1 MTRLARLALVLGTI
15 ALLVPAFAAA
25 APRMWVGFQDD
36 PNFRW
41 KSDRMQA
48 LDSAARAHAT
58 VLRTLVDWAAVA
70 PARPA
75 HASDSFDPAYR
86 LDDLDEFVRG
96 AQDRG
101 AEVILTIWGTPSWA
115 DGGAGPNHVP
125 TELADLTA
133 FAHALAS
140 RYSGTRPGYPF
151 VRFYSVW
158 SEPNR
163 KRFLTP
169 QQNAA
174 GLYAGLYRAAY
185 AGIKSGSPR
194 AQVAIGE
201 TSAWG
206 DTDPARFAERLAR
219 TRPRLRFDAWALHP
233 YSRDPAAPP
242 GKAAPWPTVTL
253 SQLPRFEK
261 SLDGWFGRKGIPI
274 WITDFSYE
282 TSPEKSYGVPYATQ
296 AAYVRQALAIAS
308 KDARVQMFVWSILRD
323 DTTSP
328 RSSGLLKLDGTEKP
342 AYAAFAAAA
351 APLDARNTVLSVQA
365 GVPNPVIR
373 VSALSI
379 AAHSPAGT
387 RIGIRLSV
395 FDGTKSLGTQLP
407 VAPLGVDGWFSV
419 PLQLVPRAGHRYRVL
434 VDAAD
439 ADGNR
444 ALRTI
449 ELLASN

>member
-1 MTRLARLALVLGTI
+1 MTRLARVALVLGTI
-15 ALLVPAFAAA
+15 ALLVPAFGVA

-48 LDSAARAHAT
+48 LDSAAQAHAT
-58 VLRTLVDWAAVA
+58 VLRTLVDWATVA
-70 PARPA
+70 PTRPA
-75 HASDSFDPAYR
+75 QASDSLDPAYR

-96 AQDRG
+96 AQARG
-101 AEVILTIWGTPSWA
+101 AEVMLTIWGTPSWA
-115 DGGAGPNHVP
+115 DGGAGPNRLP
-125 TELADLTA
+125 TRLADLTA

-140 RYSGTRPGYPF
+140 RYSGARPGYPF

-158 SEPNR
+158 NEPNS
-163 KRFLTP
+163 KRFLAP
-169 QQNAA
+169 QQDSV

-185 AGIKSGSPR
+185 AGIKSGSSR

-201 TSAWG
+201 TSARG
-206 DTDPARFAERLAR
+206 DTNPARFAELLAR

-233 YSRDPAAPP
+233 YPRAPAEPP
-242 GKAAPWPTVTL
+242 AGAEPWPNVTL

-282 TSPEKSYGVPYATQ
+282 TAPEKSYGVSYTTQ
-296 AAYVRQALAIAS
+296 AAYVRQALAIAR

-323 DTTSP
+323 DPTSP

-342 AYAAFAAAA
+342 AYAAFAGTA
-351 APLDARNTVLSVQA
+351 APLDARNAIVSVQA
-365 GVPNPVIR
+365 GVANPVIR

-379 AAHSPAGT
+379 AAHSPPGT
-387 RIGIRLSV
+387 RIGSRLSV
-395 FDGTKSLGTQLP
+395 FDGAKSLGTQLP

-419 PLQLVPRAGHRYRVL
+419 TVQLVPRVGHRYRVL

-444 ALRTI
+444 VLRTI
-449 ELLASN
+449 ELRAVN